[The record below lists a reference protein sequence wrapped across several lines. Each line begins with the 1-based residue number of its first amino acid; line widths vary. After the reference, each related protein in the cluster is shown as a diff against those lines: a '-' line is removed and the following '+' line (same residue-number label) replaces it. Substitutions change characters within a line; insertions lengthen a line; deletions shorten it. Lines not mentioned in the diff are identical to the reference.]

1 MNWAIWINKV
11 FRCYLDENLTWKEH
25 IKYLENEV
33 GKNIGILFRSKPY
46 LNKKSLLSLYYSFI
60 HSYISYANIAWER
73 TYLSY
78 MKKKSIANKTFI
90 ASIIKGNINPSH
102 CVKRAR
108 IRSYSGPHF
117 SRIFPHSDWIRRDTV
132 YVSVFSPNAGKCGK
146 MWTRITPNTDT
157 FYAVSERRNFNLLSS
172 YLLSN

>member
-117 SRIFPHSDWIRRDTV
+117 SRIFLHSDWIQI
-132 YVSVFSPNAGKCGK
+132 SPYPVRMRENKGK
-146 MWTRITPNTDT
+146 MRTRITPNADS
-157 FYAVSERRNFNLLSS
+157 FYAVIIHKIEILLLS
-172 YLLSN
+172 